1 MHLRDGRTTQAANG
15 VPSGKAID
23 TNIDTNTLPYTN
35 CKTRI
40 IDLSPLKL
48 PKDPKTPDSTLC
60 QIYRDYIN
68 KYGSHSSS
76 GGRNPPQTKRAS
88 AKERAT
94 ASLEATKIEHA
105 ESLAT
110 AILSLKTGIAPP
122 VAFPTET
129 VYGLGA
135 DATNPASI
143 AGIFAAKGRPSD
155 NPLIVHVSS
164 INHLERCLGGTTK
177 ESAIPE
183 IYRDL
188 VNEFWPGPLT
198 ILVPVPEDGKGVKF
212 APNVH
217 PGQKTI
223 GFRVPSSPHARFLM
237 AVTDRPIAAPSA
249 NSSGKPSP
257 TTAKHVKDDL
267 NGKIN
272 FILNGGSCDVG
283 VESTVVDGL
292 GETPLIL
299 RPGGLSKTALQ
310 KWGKKHGNV
319 WQHVE
324 NGWEVKK
331 TGVKRKRSDLNE
343 TNGDSASSSTKKNS
357 KTNDMTNGNVNGTID
372 QEDTDHEAHED
383 SESTAAPRAPGMKYK
398 HYAPKGRLFLFES
411 STSSD
416 SKPDLRPL
424 HTKLKELLD
433 ARDIT
438 ANDTTVDIVK
448 GPEIPG
454 QKQELGRTRVPAHSL
469 TIGVLTSTSWPGYGD
484 IDKALKNELHPD
496 WTGLGSSY
504 TDAHGVYD
512 LNVTKA
518 ISIRSENES
527 LEKELKIEQI
537 ELGRDSATISR
548 NLFAALRTCDDSGCD
563 WIFAE
568 APSRAAIKIS
578 SADKGSN
585 EDEEIEDF
593 ETVLE
598 RLRKAATEI
607 IVT

>member
-1 MHLRDGRTTQAANG
+1 MHLRDGKSTLPSDSTLNGRT
-15 VPSGKAID
+15 
-23 TNIDTNTLPYTN
+23 TNIDTMPYTN
-35 CKTRI
+35 CETRI

-60 QIYRDYIN
+60 QIYRDYVD

-76 GGRNPPQTKRAS
+76 KRRNTQRPRGPSSTQKDTP
-88 AKERAT
+88 
-94 ASLEATKIEHA
+94 SLESTKTQHA
-105 ESLAT
+105 ESLVA

-164 INHLERCLGGTTK
+164 TDHLERCLGGNEK
-177 ESAIPE
+177 GSAIPQ

-198 ILVPVPEDGKGVKF
+198 ILIPVPEEGKGVKF
-212 APNVH
+212 AANVH

-223 GFRVPSSPHARFLM
+223 GFRVPSSLHARFLM

-267 NGKIN
+267 DGKIS
-272 FILNGGSCDVG
+272 FILDGGSCDVG

-299 RPGGLSKTALQ
+299 RPGGVSKTALQ
-310 KWGKKHGNV
+310 NWGRRHGNI

-324 NGWEVKK
+324 NGWEMKK
-331 TGVKRKRSDLNE
+331 TGVKRKRSDL
-343 TNGDSASSSTKKNS
+343 TQSNGDSEHASTKKMS
-357 KTNDMTNGNVNGTID
+357 KTNGTTNGHVNGAID
-372 QEDTDHEAHED
+372 RDMEQNEEYED

-398 HYAPKGRLFLFES
+398 HYAPKARLFLFES
-411 STSSD
+411 STSSA
-416 SKPDLRPL
+416 SEPNMTPVYN
-424 HTKLKELLD
+424 KLKELLD
-433 ARDIT
+433 ARDT
-438 ANDTTVDIVK
+438 TPNDTTSHLVK
-448 GPEIPG
+448 DPNNSNAKSEWIEGPTHT
-454 QKQELGRTRVPAHSL
+454 LV
-469 TIGVLTSTSWPGYGD
+469 IGILPSTSWPHRAK
-484 IDKALKNELHPD
+484 IDKVLQNGLHPD
-496 WTGLGSSY
+496 WIRQDDGSVDVHSVHDMNITDQIPIEREDGY
-504 TDAHGVYD
+504 T
-512 LNVTKA
+512 
-518 ISIRSENES
+518 
-527 LEKELKIEQI
+527 EKELRLEVI
-537 ELGRDSATISR
+537 ELGEDSATISR
-548 NLFAALRTCDDSGCD
+548 NLFAALRTCDDVGCD

-568 APSRAAIKIS
+568 APSRSAIKNAS
-578 SADKGSN
+578 NGAGDGGS
-585 EDEEIEDF
+585 EDLEDF

-607 IVT
+607 IQT